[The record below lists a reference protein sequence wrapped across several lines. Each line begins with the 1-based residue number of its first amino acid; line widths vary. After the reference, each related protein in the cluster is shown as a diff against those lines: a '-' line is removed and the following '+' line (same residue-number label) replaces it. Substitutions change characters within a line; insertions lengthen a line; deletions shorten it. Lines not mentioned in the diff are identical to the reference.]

1 MKKILLT
8 IIAILL
14 PLMASAIAITQNGIS
29 YSLDSSTKTAIV
41 SKGTYSGDVNI
52 PPHVT
57 YEGVTYTVTSIGYG
71 AFKGCRGLTFVT
83 IPNNVSCPRSIIES
97 AGAKSKC

>member
-29 YSLDSSTKTAIV
+29 YSLDSSTETAIV
-41 SKGTYSGDVNI
+41 LLGTYSGDVNI

-57 YEGVTYTVTSIGYG
+57 YEGVTYTVTSIGG
-71 AFKGCRGLTFVT
+71 QVF
-83 IPNNVSCPRSIIES
+83 SRS
-97 AGAKSKC
+97 GHSKELLDVINGHQWI